1 MKRLTVLFVFAA
13 LAALIFHGCSEES
26 DTPMG
31 DEVTSVIYQNAKA
44 LQNEDLDAAM
54 ETIHPESPMYAAT
67 KVMAKVLFDRY
78 DLSYEVKD
86 VKVVAKGD
94 EEAKV
99 ECV

>member
-1 MKRLTVLFVFAA
+1 
-13 LAALIFHGCSEES
+13 
-26 DTPMG
+26 MG